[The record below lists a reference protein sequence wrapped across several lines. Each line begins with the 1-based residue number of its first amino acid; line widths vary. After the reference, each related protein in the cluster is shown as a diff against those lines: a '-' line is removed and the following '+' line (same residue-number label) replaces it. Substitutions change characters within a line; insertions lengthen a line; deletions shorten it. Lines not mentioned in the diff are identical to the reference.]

1 MPWRAGLLAL
11 ILLGSPALA
20 DSIRTEAAGL
30 RFRVPKEW
38 TRVPATSEMRAAQ
51 YRIPS
56 APGDSEDGEL
66 VLFFFGKGRGG
77 SVEDNL
83 ERWYGQF
90 EQPDHRPS
98 REAALVTTQTVNAL
112 RVTVADLTGAY
123 TPGMSAGGRAKERRP
138 GFRMLAAIVEAPDG
152 PWFFKAVGP
161 AATIG
166 QAKRSFDDL
175 VASLELHR

>member
-1 MPWRAGLLAL
+1 MPWRPGLLAL
-11 ILLGSPALA
+11 ILLGSPAFA
-20 DSIRTEAAGL
+20 DSMRTEAVGL

-51 YRIPS
+51 YRVPR
-56 APGDSEDGEL
+56 AAGDTEDGEL

-90 EQPDHRPS
+90 EQADHRPS
-98 REAALVTTQTVNAL
+98 REAAIVTHQTVNAL
-112 RVTVADLTGAY
+112 RVTITDLSGAY
-123 TPGMSAGGRAKERRP
+123 VPGMGVGGEERKSRP

-166 QAKRSFDDL
+166 EAKRGFDEL

>member
-11 ILLGSPALA
+11 IILGSPALA

-51 YRIPS
+51 YRIPR

-66 VLFFFGKGRGG
+66 VLFFFGKGKGG

-98 REAALVTTQTVNAL
+98 REAAQVTKKMVNAL
-112 RVTVADLTGAY
+112 QVTVVDLRGAY
-123 TPGMSAGGRAKERRP
+123 APVMPSGRTLEHKAGSRL
-138 GFRMLAAIVEAPDG
+138 LAAIVEAPDG
-152 PWFFKAVGP
+152 PWFFKVTGP
-161 AATIG
+161 AATIDR
-166 QAKRSFDDL
+166 AKGGFEEL